1 MRMQPRPPHETAS
14 DHEQPQQLDQPAP
27 PATAAGP
34 STATTVPPPSL
45 ARRAIHRAATFCR
58 KRRGATATAEPEPRQ
73 EAQPHPESED
83 LDEHG
88 EFCRICLES
97 EADGD
102 GVLYRPCDCRG
113 SMAWVHV
120 ECLSRWRRVSA
131 NPRSFL
137 YCDQCNYEYQLSE
150 HSYGIAAS
158 WMACGVAVQQF
169 GVWALY
175 SDLAL
180 PCYLLG
186 GALMLLG
193 AHSFDRSSGHSNEWN
208 VPLQTSTVV
217 GLALVLMWIVT
228 FILGAD
234 SHLGS
239 FVSVDQS
246 VADFYIYPDSIYIGY
261 ISYQD
266 IYPFLVRIAPIW
278 IAALA
283 ISCCEED
290 EEHAHRK
297 QPSRNKFWLM
307 ICLHAIIVGLQAKHT
322 AAECPL
328 YYRPTT
334 PPPPLI
340 SHVSGAPL
348 PPPPPPP
355 PPPLSSS
362 QWHPEYTRSMT
373 YGYYEPRKG
382 HFISKGLRATAAT
395 PMETLE
401 RDTRPQG
408 WYEEQAA
415 DAELLFR
422 QVAEPLVREIFERY
436 DANGDG
442 KLSQAEYR
450 SYLQGI
456 GAWGKGSYTDEKWDE
471 KWPLECSNL
480 LGCDSAAGVTWEA
493 FAGKLYVLAHRASK
507 VEADLSA
514 VRAHT
519 EAAAGHPQSDRTT
532 AARLDT
538 PPDRQERTA
547 AVAAA
552 RQALDKARRDLES
565 RKQKMIFKQHG
576 SCNDPTVGDAFG
588 GFCHPSRVDFLWKN
602 TQPNTN
608 NFDHT
613 RLRLSN

>member
-1 MRMQPRPPHETAS
+1 MRMQVPRPHETAS
-14 DHEQPQQLDQPAP
+14 DHEQPLQLQPVP
-27 PATAAGP
+27 PVTAAGP

-45 ARRAIHRAATFCR
+45 ARRVIQRAATFCR

-73 EAQPHPESED
+73 QAQPHPESED
-83 LDEHG
+83 LDKHG
-88 EFCRICLES
+88 KFCRICFES

-137 YCDQCNYEYQLSE
+137 YCDQCNCEYQLSE

-193 AHSFDRSSGHSNEWN
+193 ALSFDRSSGHSNEWN

-307 ICLHAIIVGLQAKHT
+307 ICLHAIIVGLQANHT
-322 AAECPL
+322 AAECP
-328 YYRPTT
+328 
-334 PPPPLI
+334 
-340 SHVSGAPL
+340 V
-348 PPPPPPP
+348 
-355 PPPLSSS
+355 
-362 QWHPEYTRSMT
+362 
-373 YGYYEPRKG
+373 
-382 HFISKGLRATAAT
+382 
-395 PMETLE
+395 
-401 RDTRPQG
+401 QG

-456 GAWGKGSYTDEKWDE
+456 GACGKGSYTDEKWDE

-519 EAAAGHPQSDRTT
+519 EAAAGHPQSDRAT
-532 AARLDT
+532 ATRLDT
-538 PPDRQERTA
+538 PSDRQERTA

-613 RLRLSN
+613 RLRLSNCETKNVGIFIFGCVFVFPPVIVFYCWAVDSLVKLLASERHAGRWIQFWRTLAQGLRGR